1 MKQLLDY
8 WKARLAYAP
17 ALELPT
23 DKPRPAVQSLS
34 GENRQFKL
42 PTGLTDGIKA
52 LSRREG
58 VTLFMTLV
66 SAFQILLHR
75 YTGQDDIVI
84 GTLTVRQSSLELEG
98 LNGIFGNPLVLRT
111 DLSYNPSFRELLTQV
126 REVTLGAYANKN
138 VPFEKL
144 VEALN
149 LQSNS
154 SRNPLFQVMFL
165 LQNTPDEK
173 IQLNEASAKNL
184 QINPGTTKFDL
195 TLELTKTPDGLAG
208 RVEYATDL
216 FEAATIDRL
225 IGHYQT
231 LLAGIVAH
239 PDARLSELP
248 LLTEPERRQL
258 LLEWN
263 DTAAELPDDPFIYQ
277 LFEEQVERTV
287 SAK

>member
-111 DLSYNPSFRELLTQV
+111 DLSY
-126 REVTLGAYANKN
+126 GCD
-138 VPFEKL
+138 
-144 VEALN
+144 LN
-149 LQSNS
+149 
-154 SRNPLFQVMFL
+154 FM
-165 LQNTPDEK
+165 
-173 IQLNEASAKNL
+173 
-184 QINPGTTKFDL
+184 
-195 TLELTKTPDGLAG
+195 
-208 RVEYATDL
+208 
-216 FEAATIDRL
+216 
-225 IGHYQT
+225 
-231 LLAGIVAH
+231 
-239 PDARLSELP
+239 
-248 LLTEPERRQL
+248 
-258 LLEWN
+258 
-263 DTAAELPDDPFIYQ
+263 
-277 LFEEQVERTV
+277 TV
-287 SAK
+287 